1 MQIMKNWIPNNWVR
15 PLTAI
20 FVGAAITL
28 GSLGASSTEALA
40 QSKGSRIRQ
49 SIQRLK
55 QSERRWIQVDLS
67 EQKLVA
73 WRGRSPIYSMR
84 VSTGRRKDPTL
95 TGVFNIQS
103 KHRKARMRGEDYDRK
118 NVPSVMYYDG
128 SYGIHGAYWH
138 NSFGTPVSRGC
149 VNLRPRLA
157 RALYS
162 WASIGTPVVVHR

>member
-1 MQIMKNWIPNNWVR
+1 MKNWISSNWVR

-28 GSLGASSTEALA
+28 GSLGVSSTAALA

-49 SIQRLK
+49 SIQTLK
-55 QSERRWIQVDLS
+55 QSQRRWIQVDISSQRLI
-67 EQKLVA
+67 A
-73 WRGRSPIYSMR
+73 WQGRRPVYSMT

-103 KHRKARMRGEDYDRK
+103 KHRKARMRGADYDRK

-128 SYGIHGAYWH
+128 NYGIHGAYWH

-149 VNLRPRLA
+149 VNLRPRQA
-157 RALYS
+157 RTLYS
-162 WASIGTPVVVHR
+162 WASVGTPVVVQR

>member
-1 MQIMKNWIPNNWVR
+1 MKNWISNNWVR
-15 PLTAI
+15 PLTAV

-28 GSLGASSTEALA
+28 GVGASSTEALA

-67 EQKLVA
+67 EQKLIA
-73 WRGRSPIYSMR
+73 WKGETPVYSMR
-84 VSTGRRKDPTL
+84 VSTGKKATPTF

-103 KHRKARMRGEDYDRK
+103 KHRQARMRGENYDRK

-138 NSFGTPVSRGC
+138 NSFGTRVSRGC
-149 VNLRPRLA
+149 VNLHPSQA
-157 RALYS
+157 RTLYS
-162 WASIGTPVVVHR
+162 WASIGTPVVVNR

>member
-1 MQIMKNWIPNNWVR
+1 MKNWISTNRVR

-28 GSLGASSTEALA
+28 LSLGANSTEALA

-73 WRGRSPIYSMR
+73 WQGQSPIYSMR
-84 VSTGRRKDPTL
+84 VSSGKKDTPTL

-103 KHRKARMRGEDYDRK
+103 KHRKARMRGADYDRQ

-128 SYGIHGAYWH
+128 GYGIHGAYWH

-149 VNLRPRLA
+149 VNLRPRQA

-162 WASIGTPVVVHR
+162 WASVGTPVVVQR